1 MVRLTS
7 RAGTTKSIP
16 LLLGAVIAAV
26 TYVSINYFPIIAM
39 PVLVSIFG
47 LTGTVLLYAK
57 KRGRRR

>member
-1 MVRLTS
+1 MIRPTS

-16 LLLGAVIAAV
+16 LWLAAVIAAV
-26 TYVSINYFPIIAM
+26 TYVSINYFPVIAM
-39 PVLVSIFG
+39 TVLVSIFG